1 MNDWVWHDRTT
12 SATMFQLALDEL
24 KMSKA
29 GAARF
34 LGVTSRQVARYL
46 DGTRDIPIP
55 TMMLLR
61 LMLKTRHRPAI
72 PPTPTGQR
80 RR

>member
-1 MNDWVWHDRTT
+1 MSDESWYDRNAEPD
-12 SATMFQLALDEL
+12 SFAIAIYKLG
-24 KMSKA
+24 MSQA

-34 LGVTSRQVARYL
+34 LDISPRQVARYI
-46 DGTRDIPIP
+46 DGTREIPIP

-61 LMLKTRHRPAI
+61 LLIEVKRRFPI

>member
-12 SATMFQLALDEL
+12 SAAMFQLALDEL
-24 KMSKA
+24 KMSQA

-61 LMLKTRHRPAI
+61 LMLKTKHRPAI